1 MNNYHLY
8 EEIGHGKHSTVY
20 KGRRRGT
27 IHYVAIKSID
37 KSKRSRVLNE
47 VSISESLS
55 VSSESKNVCQVS
67 SWHETRN
74 HLWTV
79 AEYCAGGDLACV
91 LKQDLKILPESQVR
105 AFAAEIVSG
114 LLGMHASGIV
124 LADLKPGNIL
134 FTESGEIRLSGF
146 SVSQRISDLEI
157 ALKEG
162 KQVPRRGSPFY
173 MAPELFFES
182 GCHSFASDIW
192 ALGVVIFEMVT
203 GATPF
208 GHCKSFQQL
217 QRTAMSSSELT
228 PDLREGS
235 EEIRHLVARM
245 LAKDPTERIR
255 WKELVEH
262 PWWNGCLETS
272 EWETIASKITPVEDR
287 LYAILKRR
295 RTTHSTRE

>member
-27 IHYVAIKSID
+27 IQYVAIKSID
-37 KSKRSRVLNE
+37 KAKRSRVLNE
-47 VSISESLS
+47 VGISESLNL
-55 VSSESKNVCQVS
+55 SEATNVCNVS

-79 AEYCAGGDLACV
+79 ADYCAGGDLACV
-91 LKQDLKILPESQVR
+91 LKQDEKILPETQVR
-105 AFAAEIVSG
+105 SLASEIVTG
-114 LLGMHASGIV
+114 LLSMHASGIV
-124 LADLKPGNIL
+124 LADLKPGNVL
-134 FTESGEIRLSGF
+134 FTESGEVRLCGF
-146 SVSQRISDLEI
+146 AVSQRVSELEC

-182 GCHSFASDIW
+182 GCHSFASDMW
-192 ALGVVIFEMVT
+192 ALGVVLFEMVT
-203 GATPF
+203 GVTPF
-208 GHCKSFQQL
+208 GQCKSFQQL
-217 QRTAMSSSELT
+217 QRSVMSQDLS

-235 EEIRHLVARM
+235 EELRHLVARM

-255 WKELVEH
+255 WKELVCH
-262 PWWNGCLETS
+262 PWWAECSRVSAWKALAEKV
-272 EWETIASKITPVEDR
+272 ACVEDR
-287 LYAILKRR
+287 LYALMKRR
-295 RTTHSTRE
+295 RTPHTIRE